1 MHPQLTA
8 ALADE
13 RRRDRTARLGTSR
26 PASPLAGRRRTPGI
40 LPRLTVSWTGVSVA
54 AAPGRRRGRSWVIV
68 ISATR
73 TVLRRP
79 ERQGD
84 PRRQR
89 SLGCLRAAA
98 P

>member
-13 RRRDRTARLGTSR
+13 RRRDRTARR
-26 PASPLAGRRRTPGI
+26 AASHRAGRRGLPVA
-40 LPRLTVSWTGVSVA
+40 LPRVTVTWTAV

-73 TVLRRP
+73 T
-79 ERQGD
+79 
-84 PRRQR
+84 
-89 SLGCLRAAA
+89 A
-98 P
+98 